1 MDLQTAHSSPHHT
14 VDVLLCGA
22 ASGAFAGLLTNGLEA
37 IAVKK
42 QTNRK
47 FSVIKLMR
55 KKGQL
60 WDVMFAGTKYRIF
73 YYGMHG
79 LILFGLLE
87 KLKELLNVETMED

>member
-1 MDLQTAHSSPHHT
+1 
-14 VDVLLCGA
+14 
-22 ASGAFAGLLTNGLEA
+22 
-37 IAVKK
+37 
-42 QTNRK
+42 
-47 FSVIKLMR
+47 MR
-55 KKGQL
+55 NKSQF